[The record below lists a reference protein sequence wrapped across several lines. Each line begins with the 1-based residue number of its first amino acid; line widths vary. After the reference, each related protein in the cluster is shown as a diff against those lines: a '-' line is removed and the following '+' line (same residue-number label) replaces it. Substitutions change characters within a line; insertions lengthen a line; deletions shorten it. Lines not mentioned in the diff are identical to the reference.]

1 MTAVELRMFFEAL
14 PQEEYQHNQLPTRKA
29 FARECDIQ
37 ASNLKKILEGSAP
50 LTESVVAKLLPVMQK
65 YGYQGLI

>member
-1 MTAVELRMFFEAL
+1 MTAVELRMFFETL
-14 PQEEYQHNQLPTRKA
+14 PEEEHPRNQLPTRKA

-37 ASNLKKILEGSAP
+37 ASNLKKIVEGSAP
-50 LTESVVAKLLPVMQK
+50 LTESVAAKLLPVMQK